1 MRGLA
6 VLSLCKT
13 LHIWVGGVNVSLLL
27 QQGRD
32 VDVPADGLAVEAT
45 GEQITGLVL
54 LVPGRAAHHAPMAL
68 RIKCNMVGRTQT
80 KVQNRLMQQLKGPG
94 LSQNLVSCLPTICL
108 DR

>member
-1 MRGLA
+1 M
-6 VLSLCKT
+6 
-13 LHIWVGGVNVSLLL
+13 SLLL

-68 RIKCNMVGRTQT
+68 RIKCKMVVRTQT
-80 KVQNRLMQQLKGPG
+80 KEENKPKQ
-94 LSQNLVSCLPTICL
+94 
-108 DR
+108 